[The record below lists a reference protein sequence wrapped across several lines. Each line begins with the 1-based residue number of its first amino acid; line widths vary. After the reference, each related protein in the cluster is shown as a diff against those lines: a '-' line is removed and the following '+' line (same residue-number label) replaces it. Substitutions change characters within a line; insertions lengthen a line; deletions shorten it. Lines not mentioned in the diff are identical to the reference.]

1 VSEGWSLRAAPG
13 APERAAAMSRDPE
26 DDVRVLVVR
35 AWREPARGGE
45 SPWELRGE
53 VRDPLTSHTRYFRR
67 VDGLLR
73 VMLEMLGAEDPGP
86 RRPG

>member
-1 VSEGWSLRAAPG
+1 VSEGWSLRAASG
-13 APERAAAMSRDPE
+13 APERAAAVSRDPE

-35 AWREPARGGE
+35 AWRELARDGE

-53 VRDPLTSHTRYFRR
+53 VRDPLTSHTCYFRR

-73 VMLEMLGAEDPGP
+73 AMLEMLGADDPDP
-86 RRPG
+86 RRPD